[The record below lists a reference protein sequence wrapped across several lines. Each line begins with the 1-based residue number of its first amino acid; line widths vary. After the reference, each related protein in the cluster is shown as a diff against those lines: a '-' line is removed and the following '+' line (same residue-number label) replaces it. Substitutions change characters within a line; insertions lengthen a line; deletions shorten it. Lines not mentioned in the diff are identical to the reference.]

1 MKIEW
6 NKQGMKKLEK
16 QIENKLDAAS
26 KKANAAASR
35 HKTLDGQVNAYA
47 REMKKAGAEIDK
59 RELKKKL
66 KP

>member
-6 NKQGMKKLEK
+6 NEQGMKRLEK
-16 QIENKLDAAS
+16 QIGNKLDAVS
-26 KKANAAASR
+26 KKANAAASH

-47 REMKKAGAEIDK
+47 REMKKAGLEVDK
-59 RELKKKL
+59 RELRKKL

>member
-1 MKIEW
+1 MEIEW

-16 QIENKLDAAS
+16 RIEGKMNAVS

-35 HKTLDGQVNAYA
+35 HNTLDGQVNAYA
-47 REMKKAGAEIDK
+47 REMEKAGIKVDK
-59 RELKKKL
+59 QKLRKKL